1 MLDEFNKVFKTQN
14 DIIQI
19 QKARIETLKEQLKIK
34 ENLYSKVL
42 KERDDL
48 DMALYEISINYSAH
62 SPEVRGLAAQNA
74 ILKMKI
80 KSLQEE
86 NEELNKIVDEIA
98 LNGN

>member
-1 MLDEFNKVFKTQN
+1 MLNEFDKVIESQN
-14 DIIQI
+14 QTIQI
-19 QKARIETLKEQLKIK
+19 QKAHIDVLSEHLTVK
-34 ENLYSKVL
+34 ENLYNKVL
-42 KERDDL
+42 KERNDL

-86 NEELNKIVDEIA
+86 NEELNKIIDEIA